1 MEFRKCKT
9 KGLLRA
15 GRRGRCWG
23 LETKGPPPQGCSDL
37 TSSQVSPPHPL
48 KFPVSTCGGEGAEGV
63 PEASTGPHLLL
74 IDWGWKKA
82 IAVPTQA

>member
-23 LETKGPPPQGCSDL
+23 LETKGPL
-37 TSSQVSPPHPL
+37 R
-48 KFPVSTCGGEGAEGV
+48 KGA
-63 PEASTGPHLLL
+63 AT
-74 IDWGWKKA
+74 
-82 IAVPTQA
+82 